1 MVQSLDIRSD
11 GYYLIWFFTPLRV
24 KYDWGFRLFDDGLV
38 MENIYQKLHLAYLKF
53 MSLITFNIYL
63 RNSAKGG
70 ELFGGSLLQNFIK
83 SDKNKIIPFY
93 HNDMVWL
100 INLFSFRGEL
110 RGWKAKHETQK
121 RGEENKRN
129 LFTDF
134 IRNAIDCCE
143 RADVDARVTS
153 RVAREWEKENFGSF
167 EKKRIKKGGKK
178 STARY
183 DYDSIDIHDGSW
195 LSPIE
200 NSWAINGPEGKPR
213 NWFFQHERDKIKYW
227 HTFSLFVA
235 LRRKRLRCY
244 RSWHCRYFLKRLSN
258 KRYCK
263 ASQLIF
269 YGFLSLARF
278 FFCFFCS
285 VA

>member
-53 MSLITFNIYL
+53 MSLITFNISL

-121 RGEENKRN
+121 KRRGKQEE
-129 LFTDF
+129 F
-134 IRNAIDCCE
+134 IHRFYQKCHRLLWACGCGCSCHISGSE
-143 RADVDARVTS
+143 GV
-153 RVAREWEKENFGSF
+153 REGKFWELREEKN
-167 EKKRIKKGGKK
+167 KKRRKK
-178 STARY
+178 
-183 DYDSIDIHDGSW
+183 IHRKIWLWFNWYSW
-195 LSPIE
+195 
-200 NSWAINGPEGKPR
+200 W
-213 NWFFQHERDKIKYW
+213 
-227 HTFSLFVA
+227 
-235 LRRKRLRCY
+235 
-244 RSWHCRYFLKRLSN
+244 
-258 KRYCK
+258 
-263 ASQLIF
+263 QLIESHWKF
-269 YGFLSLARF
+269 VSNQWPWR
-278 FFCFFCS
+278 
-285 VA
+285 